1 MEKLAILTSGFKPVP
16 AIKGGA
22 VEQLVTDMIE
32 ANEKSHQYDIDLYT
46 LYDQKLRNVK
56 YKNTKLIVVR
66 DPQKN
71 PFLRILHSV
80 SRRTINLHKRINYV
94 SKKMVSKFK
103 RNYYDVILVEN
114 NMDTY
119 ELVYKLRGKARIYF
133 HLHNDFDN
141 GDAEKTKERTI
152 HIINTATGILVVS
165 NYLERK
171 LKQYGARN
179 VKTIYNFVNDNKF
192 KQVSSKEKK
201 GLRKKYGLEENDI
214 VFSYVGRLDRE
225 KGIDKLLEAM
235 TYLTNDKNIK
245 CLVIGNAFFDSQEES
260 KYIRRLQSIMEKVN
274 NNVVFTGYIDN
285 SDVYKFYS
293 MTDCVVI
300 PTQVEEAFGMV
311 ALEAMRMRKPVIA
324 TQSGALPEILSS
336 EGSIIVKKNDV
347 YSLAKA
353 MAKIAA
359 DKELRKQMGQS
370 NYIAG
375 EKFAHNKYEYF
386 SSVVKF
392 LNK

>member
-1 MEKLAILTSGFKPVP
+1 MKLAILTSGFKPVP
-16 AIKGGA
+16 AVKGGA

-32 ANEKSHQYDIDLYT
+32 ANEENHQYDIDLYT
-46 LYDQKLRNVK
+46 LYDRKLRDFK
-56 YKNTKLIVVR
+56 YKNTNLIMVR

-71 PFLRILHSV
+71 FFLRILHAIT
-80 SRRTINLHKRINYV
+80 RRTINRYKRINYV
-94 SKKMVSKFK
+94 SERMASKFK
-103 RNYYDVILVEN
+103 RNYYDIILVEN

-119 ELVYKLRGKARIYF
+119 ELVYKLRKKEKIYF

-201 GLRKKYGLEENDI
+201 ELRKKYGLKESDV
-214 VFSYVGRLDRE
+214 VFSYIGRLDKE

-235 TYLTNDKNIK
+235 VYLTHNKNIK
-245 CLVIGNAFFDSQEES
+245 CLVIGNSFFGSQEES
-260 KYIRRLQSIMEKVN
+260 EYSKALRLIMEKVN
-274 NNVVFTGYIDN
+274 NSVVFTGYIDN
-285 SDVYKFYS
+285 SDVYKFYA

-311 ALEAMRMRKPVIA
+311 ALEAMRMKKPVIA

>member
-1 MEKLAILTSGFKPVP
+1 MRLAILTSGFKPVP
-16 AIKGGA
+16 AVKGGA

-32 ANEKSHQYDIDLYT
+32 ANEKDHQYDIDLYT
-46 LYDQKLRNVK
+46 LYDRELYDFK
-56 YKNTKLIVVR
+56 YKNTNLIMIH

-71 PFLRILHSV
+71 PFLRILHSI
-80 SRRTINLHKRINYV
+80 SRRTINRHKRINYV
-94 SKKMVSKFK
+94 SEKMASKFK
-103 RNYYDVILVEN
+103 RNYYDIVLVEN

-119 ELVYKLRGKARIYF
+119 ELIYKLKSKEKIYF

-141 GDAEKTKERTI
+141 GDAEKTKERTL

-165 NYLERK
+165 NYLEQK
-171 LKQYGARN
+171 LKRYGARN

-201 GLRKKYGLEENDI
+201 KLRKKYGLEENNI
-214 VFSYVGRLDRE
+214 IFTYIGRLDKE

-235 TYLTNDKNIK
+235 TYLTNNKNIK
-245 CLVIGNAFFDSQEES
+245 CLVIGNLFFGSQEES
-260 KYIRRLQSIMEKVN
+260 EYSKKLQSIMKKVN

-285 SDVYKFYS
+285 SDVYKFYA

-311 ALEAMRMRKPVIA
+311 ALEAMRMRIPVIA

-336 EGSIIVKKNDV
+336 EGSIIVRKSDV
-347 YSLAKA
+347 YSLSKA

-359 DKELRKQMGQS
+359 DKELRKKMGKS